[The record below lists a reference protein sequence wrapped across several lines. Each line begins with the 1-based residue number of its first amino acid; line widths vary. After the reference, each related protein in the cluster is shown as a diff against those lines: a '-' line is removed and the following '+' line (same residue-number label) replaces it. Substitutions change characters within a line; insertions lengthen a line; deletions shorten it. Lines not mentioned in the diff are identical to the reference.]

1 MTGTGAPRGR
11 PKKRGK
17 IWNLRLIRASA
28 SEVGAR
34 DLADGTR
41 DDVDAARSGAGRV
54 RLCGVD
60 DLVEEEEALA
70 SASSASTTTNARC
83 SSRIRDRS
91 RSQRRARL
99 VSQGTGMFAGVVR
112 NARQTHC
119 VVMRMTSGDAVKFGA
134 RKY

>member
-1 MTGTGAPRGR
+1 MPGLVAQRAVRKKLASQLRGCVSLIVRKAVEPRR
-11 PKKRGK
+11 AK
-17 IWNLRLIRASA
+17 LRWAQASA

-70 SASSASTTTNARC
+70 PASSAATMTSVRR

-99 VSQGTGMFAGVVR
+99 VSDCKVE
-112 NARQTHC
+112 
-119 VVMRMTSGDAVKFGA
+119 
-134 RKY
+134 Y

>member
-1 MTGTGAPRGR
+1 MWLGMKG
-11 PKKRGK
+11 
-17 IWNLRLIRASA
+17 NELRWAQACA
-28 SEVGAR
+28 SEVGVT

-41 DDVDAARSGAGRV
+41 GDVDVGRNGAGRV
-54 RLCGVD
+54 ELRGVD
-60 DLVEEEEALA
+60 DSVEEEEALA
-70 SASSASTTTNARC
+70 AASSAPTTTNARC

-99 VSQGTGMFAGVVR
+99 VSQGKGMFAGVVR
-112 NARQTHC
+112 NAKQTHC